1 MKILNLKIISPNGEV
16 KRDINFEKCGISY
29 VYGDILENKNKNKT
43 INSLGKTLL
52 LEIINYIFG
61 SNLDSKIFK
70 EEIKDYTIESKILFK
85 NKILNVKRSLGDSKY
100 IILENDEYNLES
112 YKDKLSISR
121 ELYTKQIIL
130 EKKMNVVSYQ
140 KSPNKS
146 DILSCLK
153 LLNLDD
159 IYNVTNDIY
168 SLQDE
173 IGSIKKNIKEL
184 TNNYI
189 KLPDKE
195 VKKEIFF
202 LDQEVE
208 KISKELLELEDK
220 IKLADIGKYNKDTI
234 EKYSKI
240 DKQIN
245 ELEIENEADMREI
258 SRLKQFIDESENA
271 DVKVENLIKIFNKA
285 NQEVPEMV
293 KKNLKDLESFNK
305 KVYEERKNFLIE
317 KEDQIKEKIEIRNNQ
332 LIKLYKELKELGEVI
347 ASNEVYQKSLKL
359 YTNLSNEL
367 QEKKYRQGELSQIKN
382 MEKDIKS
389 LNFQLNE
396 QFIKLSELFEKE
408 ENKQKIEEY
417 RIFINEVT
425 KRIYDNTVSSF
436 FDIVS
441 REKHQSR
448 RPISFEINLRGDG
461 GDGINE
467 VKNVLFD
474 ILLFKYSTNSEI
486 FIVDS
491 VCFNGV
497 DPRQVIGLLNIIEE
511 ISIENK
517 KQTIISINKYQL
529 GEYEEAKE
537 DILDKSKIILSENSK
552 LLYFD
557 F

>member
-100 IILENDEYNLES
+100 IILENDKYNLES

-168 SLQDE
+168 SLQD
-173 IGSIKKNIKEL
+173 
-184 TNNYI
+184 
-189 KLPDKE
+189 
-195 VKKEIFF
+195 
-202 LDQEVE
+202 QEVE

-220 IKLADIGKYNKDTI
+220 IKWADIGKYNKDTI

-245 ELEIENEADMREI
+245 ELEIENEADIREI
-258 SRLKQFIDESENA
+258 SRLKQCIDESENA
-271 DVKVENLIKIFNKA
+271 DVKVENLIRIFNKA

-317 KEDQIKEKIEIRNNQ
+317 TEEQIKEKIEIRNNQ

-389 LNFQLNE
+389 LDFQLNE

-537 DILDKSKIILSENSK
+537 DILNKSKIILSENSK

>member
-1 MKILNLKIISPNGEV
+1 M
-16 KRDINFEKCGISY
+16 
-29 VYGDILENKNKNKT
+29 
-43 INSLGKTLL
+43 
-52 LEIINYIFG
+52 
-61 SNLDSKIFK
+61 
-70 EEIKDYTIESKILFK
+70 
-85 NKILNVKRSLGDSKY
+85 
-100 IILENDEYNLES
+100 ES

-173 IGSIKKNIKEL
+173 IGSIKKNMKEL

-245 ELEIENEADMREI
+245 ELEIENEADIREI
-258 SRLKQFIDESENA
+258 SRLKQCIDESENA
-271 DVKVENLIKIFNKA
+271 DVKVENLIRIFNKA

-317 KEDQIKEKIEIRNNQ
+317 TEEQIKEKIEIRNNQ

-389 LNFQLNE
+389 LDFQLNE

-408 ENKQKIEEY
+408 EN
-417 RIFINEVT
+417 
-425 KRIYDNTVSSF
+425 
-436 FDIVS
+436 
-441 REKHQSR
+441 KHQSR

-537 DILDKSKIILSENSK
+537 DILNKSKIILSENSK